1 MDSSI
6 DPLST
11 ILMVYTIPGIL
22 LVMAGIIV
30 IILGY
35 GKEKKALKLA
45 GIVITA
51 IGFQV
56 LAVIGALALYLKFI
70 ISLTQ

>member
-1 MDSSI
+1 MDNSI

-22 LVMAGIIV
+22 LLMAVIIV
-30 IILGY
+30 IVLGY

>member
-22 LVMAGIIV
+22 LLMAGIIV
-30 IILGY
+30 IVLGY

>member
-1 MDSSI
+1 MDNSI

-22 LVMAGIIV
+22 LLMAGIIV
-30 IILGY
+30 IVLGY